1 MPKGVLKHSFSILME
16 AGRQHGI
23 LRTGGRAI
31 EGPET
36 VLKDPTRSSSTQI
49 CLGNRIHTLST
60 QSDIRMVN
68 RPGIHMEAEAGGAGG
83 WGAGLRH
90 ASLRKGAPG
99 DNMLIKTGR
108 GLIWVGQF

>member
-49 CLGNRIHTLST
+49 CLGNHIHTLST

-83 WGAGLRH
+83 WEAGLRH
-90 ASLRKGAPG
+90 ASLRKSAPG
-99 DNMLIKTGR
+99 DNMLMKTGR